1 MAKNYWW
8 LDISIIRYNNIIMGY
23 QKVIDLLDTAW
34 NQSFKFRIKNCIEIN
49 DNAHRTYNKN
59 SQIKFTSS
67 VLNSRLSVYSDAYI
81 HLRGTITTDETEED
95 TAKQLDE
102 RNICVIFKNYAPFTD
117 CISEINN
124 ALIDNTK
131 YLDVVLMI

>member
-1 MAKNYWW
+1 M
-8 LDISIIRYNNIIMGY
+8 
-23 QKVIDLLDTAW
+23 
-34 NQSFKFRIKNCIEIN
+34 
-49 DNAHRTYNKN
+49 
-59 SQIKFTSS
+59 
-67 VLNSRLSVYSDAYI
+67 LNSRLSVYSDAYI

-124 ALIDNTK
+124 ALIDHTK
-131 YLDVVLMI
+131 YLDVGLMI